1 LGNSWKSKIVLSL
14 LVISVVTQLP
24 TVRGQTA
31 AHLTMSFTGQN
42 VTAGFNST
50 VTIAVLNNWIGYS
63 SIYNA
68 IYDVDISVSFPS
80 SSPLTI
86 YGDNHWHFDSI
97 LFGQTVTLTFK
108 VYAPLTT
115 TPTVPNAYIGSVS
128 ATYKQLGNTAYTTD
142 THDLTIAVSGWINLV
157 LYGTL
162 ALPPTATPGGNT
174 TVSGNILNSG
184 NLAAFNVNVSVV
196 SPILAPDIPASAFI
210 GEVDPN
216 IPRPFSMLIVFKQN
230 VPVGNYSLTFLV
242 TGFDQ
247 SRPGQPVI
255 GRETIPM
262 QISRPVQRQVISR
275 QGFGSGPFATVLE
288 VLLYVFDIFFGST
301 AMLCTYFNALHR
313 SF

>member
-1 LGNSWKSKIVLSL
+1 
-14 LVISVVTQLP
+14 
-24 TVRGQTA
+24 
-31 AHLTMSFTGQN
+31 
-42 VTAGFNST
+42 
-50 VTIAVLNNWIGYS
+50 
-63 SIYNA
+63 
-68 IYDVDISVSFPS
+68 
-80 SSPLTI
+80 
-86 YGDNHWHFDSI
+86 
-97 LFGQTVTLTFK
+97 
-108 VYAPLTT
+108 
-115 TPTVPNAYIGSVS
+115 
-128 ATYKQLGNTAYTTD
+128 
-142 THDLTIAVSGWINLV
+142 
-157 LYGTL
+157 
-162 ALPPTATPGGNT
+162 
-174 TVSGNILNSG
+174 LNSG

-230 VPVGNYSLTFLV
+230 VPVGNYSLTFTV

-255 GRETIPM
+255 GRQIIPM

-301 AMLCTYFNALHR
+301 AMLRTYFNALHR

>member
-1 LGNSWKSKIVLSL
+1 VLSL

-128 ATYKQLGNTAYTTD
+128 ATYKQLGNTAYTTE

-275 QGFGSGPFATVLE
+275 QGFGTGPFATVLE

-301 AMLCTYFNALHR
+301 TMLRTYFNALHR